1 MPFYVRMNLIEVNG
15 LEVKQKLLET
25 CESLEENLVRAIHK
39 FVLKRISDLS
49 KEIGDLF
56 QGVQSKAETA
66 EKLVEIERNI
76 EKIRVSEFKKVQL
89 DFADTCKW
97 LFELYNNNFQCE
109 EELKLIHQLSNSV
122 HSFIGKI
129 DHEEVRV
136 KRDRE
141 ELENKLRRRKEEFV
155 TSIDFVSN

>member
-1 MPFYVRMNLIEVNG
+1 MPFYVRMNMIEVNG

-39 FVLKRISDLS
+39 FVIKRITDLS

-76 EKIRVSEFKKVQL
+76 EKIRVSEFKKVQH
-89 DFADTCKW
+89 DFSDTCKW
-97 LFELYNNNFQCE
+97 LFELYNNNF
-109 EELKLIHQLSNSV
+109 
-122 HSFIGKI
+122 
-129 DHEEVRV
+129 
-136 KRDRE
+136 
-141 ELENKLRRRKEEFV
+141 
-155 TSIDFVSN
+155 